1 MSKPCLD
8 DDLIKKIDRENMLE
22 LLVSFPK
29 QCRRAMLIGKMLSI
43 DQRYKRKYKNIVFLG
58 LGGSAMGADII
69 RSYLVDECGIPIYV
83 VRDYTI
89 PKFLDKDSLVFTTSY
104 SGNTEET
111 ISMYKQAKIRRANI
125 IVISSGGKLEKLAK
139 RNRNL
144 LVTIPRGFPP
154 RAALGYSFIP
164 VLIIISRLKIVR
176 DKTRDIKN
184 SVFLLK
190 KLSRQ
195 LTNPN
200 AKINISKKIAALI
213 YGKFPVIYAAAKH
226 MDVAAL
232 RWRGQLAENSKALSS
247 MHIYPEMN
255 HNEIVGWSNPYALLR
270 KFVII
275 TLRDKKDYPRVKKRM
290 DISNS
295 IFKKAKFKVIEIN
308 SKGNSLLSRIL
319 SLIYI
324 GDFVSFYLSIM
335 YKTDPTPVNRI
346 TYLKAQLA
354 KQ

>member
-1 MSKPCLD
+1 MIINNK
-8 DDLIKKIDRENMLE
+8 LIKKIDRGNMLD
-22 LLVSFPK
+22 LLISFPA
-29 QCRRAMLIGKMLSI
+29 QCKRAMLIGKMLSI
-43 DQRYKRKYKNIVFLG
+43 DERYKREYKNIVFLG
-58 LGGSAMGADII
+58 LGGSAIGADII
-69 RSYLVDECGIPIYV
+69 KSYLVDECDIPIYV
-83 VRDYTI
+83 IRDYTI
-89 PKFLDKDSLVFTTSY
+89 PKFVDKDSLVFATSY

-111 ISMYKQAKIRRANI
+111 ISMYKGAKERRANI
-125 IVISSGGKLEKLAK
+125 IIITSGGKLEKLAK

-144 LVTIPRGFPP
+144 LVTVPKGFPP
-154 RAALGYSFIP
+154 RSALGYSFIP
-164 VLIIISRLKIVR
+164 ALVIISRLKIIR

-190 KLSRQ
+190 KLSREMI
-195 LTNPN
+195 NPN
-200 AKINISKKIAALI
+200 ARINISKKIAALI

-226 MDVAAL
+226 MDVAAV

-255 HNEIVGWSNPYALLR
+255 HNEIVGWSNPYALLK

-275 TLRDKKDYPRVKKRM
+275 TLRDKKDCPRVKKRM

-319 SLIYI
+319 SLMYI

-335 YKTDPTPVNRI
+335 YKTDPTPVERI
-346 TYLKAQLA
+346 AYLKAQLT
-354 KQ
+354 KR